1 MQMAQRQEEATRLL
15 VVEDESLVAMDIQE
29 SLEEQGY
36 NVAAVVDNGE
46 EAVERAGT
54 VNPSLVLMDI
64 RLKGEMSGISAA
76 EIIRERYGI
85 PVIFLTAYADEGTLQ
100 RAKLAEPY
108 GYILKPFEAL
118 ELRAAVEVALHRRS
132 MEQPRGQQPQPA
144 SDRAVAMLQEDVDVG
159 TLPHDKMSIYD
170 FLKMVRPFNKLPE
183 RAFTTLARVSSF
195 RDLAASEIFAYE
207 GDDDAHCF
215 AVMTGRIA
223 LLKASMS
230 GKELIVELLPPGDVY
245 GVVNALEQQPY
256 PVTVRAQCESRIIQ
270 IPKSSL
276 VVILEEHPQ
285 LFREFAKQATER
297 LTKAQDFARG
307 LAHDRVEVRIASALL
322 ALIPSFATS
331 ETRGGNRPSIEI
343 TRQELADLTG
353 TSPETAIRCTKSM
366 ERQGVL
372 DLTRPGVITVTNR
385 EALEELLEE

>member
-1 MQMAQRQEEATRLL
+1 MQTAQEQESARILI
-15 VVEDESLVAMDIQE
+15 VEDESLVAMDIQE
-29 SLEEQGY
+29 SLEEHGY
-36 NVAAVVDNGE
+36 EVVGVFDSGEQAVKAAE
-46 EAVERAGT
+46 LHR
-54 VNPSLVLMDI
+54 PSLVLMDI
-64 RLKGEMSGISAA
+64 KLKGEMNGITAA
-76 EIIRERYGI
+76 QQIRERLRI

-100 RAKLAEPY
+100 KAKLAEPY

-118 ELRAAVEVALHRRS
+118 ELRAAVEVALHRSS
-132 MEQPRGQQPQPA
+132 MEPHRVPPPA
-144 SDRAVAMLQEDVDVG
+144 AKPEEEAEEEVDLSK
-159 TLPHDKMSIYD
+159 LPNDKMSIYD

-195 RDLAASEIFAYE
+195 RDLSAGEIFAYE
-207 GDDDAHCF
+207 GDEDAHCF
-215 AVMTGRIA
+215 VVMTGRIA

-256 PVTVRAQCESRIIQ
+256 PVTVRAQCESRVIQ

-276 VVILEEHPQ
+276 VVILEEHPK
-285 LFREFAKQATER
+285 LFREFARQATDR
-297 LTKAQDFARG
+297 LTRAQDFARG

-322 ALIPSFATS
+322 ALIPSFATRES
-331 ETRGGNRPSIEI
+331 RRGERPSIEI

-366 ERQGVL
+366 ERGGTL
-372 DLTRPGVITVTNR
+372 DLTRPGVITVTKR
-385 EALEELLEE
+385 ESLEELLEE

>member
-1 MQMAQRQEEATRLL
+1 MAQQQQQESPRIL

-29 SLEEQGY
+29 SLEEHGY
-36 NVAAVVDNGE
+36 QVAAVVDNGE
-46 EAVERAGT
+46 DAIRAAESHK
-54 VNPSLVLMDI
+54 PSLVLMDI
-64 RLKGEMSGISAA
+64 KLKGQMSGIAA
-76 EIIRERYGI
+76 AQTIRERLRTPI
-85 PVIFLTAYADEGTLQ
+85 IFLTAYADEGTLQ
-100 RAKLAEPY
+100 KAKLVEPY

-132 MEQPRGQQPQPA
+132 MEPQLQGAKAAPA
-144 SDRAVAMLQEDVDVG
+144 AEPEVDIG
-159 TLPHDKMSIYD
+159 SLPHDKMSIYD

-183 RAFTTLARVSSF
+183 RSFTTLARVSSF
-195 RDLAASEIFAYE
+195 RDLGAGEIFAYE
-207 GDDDAHCF
+207 GDDDPHCF
-215 AVMTGRIA
+215 VVMTGRIA

-230 GKELIVELLPPGDVY
+230 GKELLVALLPPGDIY

-256 PVTVRAQCESRIIQ
+256 PVTVRAQCDSRVIQ

-276 VVILEEHPQ
+276 VVILEEHPK

-297 LTKAQDFARG
+297 LTRAQDFARG

-322 ALIPSFATS
+322 ALIPNFATRES
-331 ETRGGNRPSIEI
+331 RHGERPSIEI

-366 ERQGVL
+366 ERQGIL
-372 DLTRPGVITVTNR
+372 DLTRPGVITVIKR
-385 EALEELLEE
+385 DALEDLLEE